1 MKKVLKTILI
11 IILMMT
17 IAGVT
22 FATTGTVTTNGLNL
36 RESASASANVIT
48 SLSNGTTV
56 NIVGE
61 DGNWYKITYQNY
73 TGYVSKDYLNKNS
86 DDTATT
92 SDASTA
98 KTDDSNTDSSNASTS
113 NSNIVT
119 ITEAKTTSDAQVYI
133 LPLINST
140 KLSKINSGDDLKV
153 VSLTGKWAYIQDNAV
168 SGWVLVSKLNIKTTE
183 ESNTTTSASQDN
195 NTNVSNNSEQTAS
208 ANNSTSEQTASANN
222 STSEQTATV
231 NTTSEQTT
239 AQVNTTNSTQQAADT
254 NSDSYPKTMYVNVD
268 SVFIRTA
275 ASKTSEILNSAK
287 LNDSITVTGKSGD
300 WYKIK
305 INGDTGY
312 ILAQYLS
319 TSKK

>member
-183 ESNTTTSASQDN
+183 ESNATTTNASQEN
-195 NTNVSNNSEQTAS
+195 NTNTSNNSEQTA
-208 ANNSTSEQTASANN
+208 TA
-222 STSEQTATV
+222 
-231 NTTSEQTT
+231 NTTSEQNT
-239 AQVNTTNSTQQAADT
+239 AQVNTTTSAQQAADV

>member
-208 ANNSTSEQTASANN
+208 ANNSTSEQTA
-222 STSEQTATV
+222 TV

-312 ILAQYLS
+312 MLAQYLS
-319 TSKK
+319 NAKK

>member
-183 ESNTTTSASQDN
+183 ESNSTTTNASQEN
-195 NTNVSNNSEQTAS
+195 NTNTSNNSEQTA
-208 ANNSTSEQTASANN
+208 TA
-222 STSEQTATV
+222 
-231 NTTSEQTT
+231 NTTSEQNT
-239 AQVNTTNSTQQAADT
+239 AQVNTTTSAQQAADV

-319 TSKK
+319 NSKK

>member
-56 NIVGE
+56 NIIGE
-61 DGNWYKITYQNY
+61 DGNWYKVTYQNY

-86 DDTATT
+86 DNTATT
-92 SDASTA
+92 SDTSTS
-98 KTDDSNTDSSNASTS
+98 KSDDSNTDTSNASTS
-113 NSNIVT
+113 NSNVVT
-119 ITEAKTTSDAQVYI
+119 VTEAKTTSEAHVYI

-140 KLSKINSGDDLKV
+140 ELSKIDSGVDLKV
-153 VSLTGKWAYIQDNAV
+153 ISLTGKWAYIQENDV
-168 SGWVLVSKLNIKTTE
+168 SGWVLISKLNIKTTE
-183 ESNTTTSASQDN
+183 ESNATTTNASQEN
-195 NTNVSNNSEQTAS
+195 NTNTSNNSEQTA
-208 ANNSTSEQTASANN
+208 TA
-222 STSEQTATV
+222 
-231 NTTSEQTT
+231 NTTSEQNT
-239 AQVNTTNSTQQAADT
+239 AQVNTTTSAQQAADV